1 MLLKHKNNIGN
12 ESREVWLPLKYN
24 MRYFRVHGNP
34 MKAKSSQ
41 NGQNRRSLPF
51 SKGITQEF
59 GGF

>member
-24 MRYFRVHGNP
+24 MRYFRVHGNLT
-34 MKAKSSQ
+34 KAKSSQ

-59 GGF
+59 QEF